1 MPTDALLRPEGPWLH
16 LVVADES
23 VACDRLRNL
32 QQTVGVRIVCRVI
45 RGRKARTRQGL
56 FDEFAAALQFPCYFG
71 ENWDAF
77 DECITDLA
85 WLPAEAYVF
94 LIVRS
99 IYLLDKEPGDRLQ
112 LFLEI
117 LQNAGEEWSNPAPSA
132 PRPRCA

>member
-23 VACDRLRNL
+23 VACDRLRIL

-77 DECITDLA
+77 DECLSDLE
-85 WLPAEAYVF
+85 WLPADG
-94 LIVRS
+94 
-99 IYLLDKEPGDRLQ
+99 YLLLVTQSAHLLEAEP
-112 LFLEI
+112 
-117 LQNAGEEWSNPAPSA
+117 P
-132 PRPRCA
+132 